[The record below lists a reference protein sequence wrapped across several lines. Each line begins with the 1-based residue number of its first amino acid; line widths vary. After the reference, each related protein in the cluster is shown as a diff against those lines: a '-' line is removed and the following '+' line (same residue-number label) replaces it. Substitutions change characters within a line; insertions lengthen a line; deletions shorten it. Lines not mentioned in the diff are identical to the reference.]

1 MKKILSILL
10 VLFLA
15 VSFMVLVGCSQKE
28 AATPATPVAAV
39 AAADQPVAKNYV
51 GKIGIS
57 LPTATHGYMGRVNW
71 WVKKS
76 VKDWKESN
84 PGLEFLIVTADSVT
98 KQAADIEDLM
108 IKDIDAIVVFPFDSS
123 LTAVIEKAYDAGI
136 YTVVLDRGATEPVY
150 DVYIS
155 NDDEGYT
162 REGTKWIAEQLGGK
176 GKMVII
182 EGIPCEINTIRVDT
196 IKATAAQ
203 YGLEVLDSQ
212 PGMWNPEK
220 ALAVMENY
228 LQKYPEIDAVY
239 TADDDMMKGALQA
252 YRESGRD
259 DIKIFLGGGADKEI
273 LKMIIDDSNPLVK
286 ANVTYPPD
294 CIATAVSLAV
304 LGYNKQSFEGFY
316 QKKLPVRIILSAE
329 LITKDNAQQYY
340 EADELDFGKV
350 N

>member
-1 MKKILSILL
+1 MKRI
-10 VLFLA
+10 LFLA
-15 VSFMVLVGCSQKE
+15 LLVVLVAGVAFITGCAKEEAPVVTAAPEE
-28 AATPATPVAAV
+28 AAEDVT
-39 AAADQPVAKNYV
+39 AKNYT
-51 GKIGIS
+51 GKIGVS

-71 WVKKS
+71 WVQKS
-76 VKDWKESN
+76 VSDWEAQY
-84 PGLEFLIVTADSVT
+84 PGLEFLVVAADSVT
-98 KQAADIEDLM
+98 KQASDIEDLM
-108 IKDIDAIVVFPFDSS
+108 IKEIDALVCFPFDSS
-123 LTAVIEKAYDAGI
+123 LTAVIEKAYNEGI
-136 YTVVLDRGATEPVY
+136 YTVVLDRGATKPVY

-176 GKMVII
+176 GKLVII
-182 EGIPCEINTIRVDT
+182 EGIPCEINTIRIDT
-196 IKATAAQ
+196 IKATAAK

-252 YRESGRD
+252 YKESGRD

-273 LKMIIDDSNPLVK
+273 LKMIMEDSNPLVK

-294 CIATAVSLAV
+294 CIATAVGLAV
-304 LGYNKQSFEGFY
+304 LGLNDQIFEGFY
-316 QKKLPVRIILSAE
+316 QKKLPVRIILAAE
-329 LITKDNAQQYY
+329 LITKENAEQYY
-340 EADELDFGKV
+340 VADELNFK
-350 N
+350 

>member
-1 MKKILSILL
+1 MKKLA
-10 VLFLA
+10 FLA
-15 VSFMVLVGCSQKE
+15 LFVMLVVGVVFISGCAKE
-28 AATPATPVAAV
+28 APAAV
-39 AAADQPVAKNYV
+39 AAPVETAAEEVMAKNYT
-51 GKIGIS
+51 GKIGVS

-71 WVKKS
+71 WVQKA
-76 VKDWKESN
+76 VKDWEASN
-84 PGLEFLIVTADSVT
+84 PDLEFLVVAADSVT

-108 IKDIDAIVVFPFDSS
+108 IKEIDALVCFPFDSS
-123 LTAVIEKAYDAGI
+123 LTAVIEKVYNAGI
-136 YTVVLDRGATEPVY
+136 YTVVLDRGATKPVY

-176 GKMVII
+176 GKLVII
-182 EGIPCEINTIRVDT
+182 EGIPSVINSIRVDT
-196 IKATAAQ
+196 IKATAAK

-228 LQKYPEIDAVY
+228 LQKYPQIDAVY

-252 YRESGRD
+252 YKESGRD

-273 LKMIIDDSNPLVK
+273 LEMIMDDSNPLVK

-294 CIATAVSLAV
+294 CIATAVGLAV
-304 LGYNKQSFEGFY
+304 LGYNGQVFEGFY
-316 QKKLPVRIILSAE
+316 QKKLPIRIILAAE
-329 LITKDNAQQYY
+329 LITKENAEQYY
-340 EADELDFGKV
+340 VADELNF

>member
-1 MKKILSILL
+1 MMRR
-10 VLFLA
+10 FA
-15 VSFMVLVGCSQKE
+15 VSALLFVFLVFALCG
-28 AATPATPVAAV
+28 AASAEPK
-39 AAADQPVAKNYV
+39 DYK

-71 WVKKS
+71 WVKKAIE
-76 VKDWKESN
+76 DWKKKSPE
-84 PGLEFLIVTADSVT
+84 LEFLVVTADSVS

-108 IKDIDAIVVFPFDSS
+108 IKEIDALVCFPFDSS
-123 LTAVIEKAYDAGI
+123 LTSVIEKVYEKGI
-136 YTVVLDRGATEPVY
+136 YTVVLDRGTTKPVY

-176 GKMVII
+176 GKLVII
-182 EGIPCEINTIRVDT
+182 EGIPCEINTIRVNT
-196 IKATAAQ
+196 IKETAAQ

-252 YRESGRD
+252 YKESGRK
-259 DIKIFLGGGADKEI
+259 DIKIFLGGAADKEV
-273 LKMIIDDSNPLVK
+273 LKMIMEDSNPLVK

-294 CIATAVSLAV
+294 CIATAIGLAV
-304 LGYNKQSFEGFY
+304 LGHNNQALEGFY
-316 QKKLPVRIILSAE
+316 QKKLPVRITLAAE
-329 LITKDNAQQYY
+329 LITKENVKQYY
-340 EADELDFGKV
+340 VEDELNFGK
-350 N
+350 

>member
-1 MKKILSILL
+1 MKKNLLLLL
-10 VLFLA
+10 VLVLA
-15 VSFMVLVGCSQKE
+15 VSFLFLTGCADKK
-28 AATPATPVAAV
+28 
-39 AAADQPVAKNYV
+39 AAAPAVGVSAAEAQPVAKNYV

-84 PGLEFLIVTADSVT
+84 PGLEFLVVTADSVT
-98 KQAADIEDLM
+98 KQASDIEDLM

-123 LTAVIEKAYDAGI
+123 LTSVIEKAYNSGI
-136 YTVVLDRGATEPVY
+136 YTVVLDRGATRPVY

-176 GKMVII
+176 GKLAVI
-182 EGIPCEINTIRVDT
+182 EGIPCEINTIRTDT
-196 IKATAAQ
+196 IKKTAAQ
-203 YGLEVLDSQ
+203 YGLEVIDSQ

-228 LQKYPEIDAVY
+228 LQKYPQIDAVY

-252 YRESGRD
+252 YKESGRS
-259 DIKIFLGGGADKEI
+259 DIKVFLGGGADKEI
-273 LKMIIDDSNPLVK
+273 LKQIIDDSNPLVK
-286 ANVTYPPD
+286 ADVTYPPG
-294 CIATAVSLAV
+294 CIATAVGLAV
-304 LGYNKQSFEGFY
+304 LGFNKQSFEGFY

-329 LITKDNAQQYY
+329 LITKENAKQYY
-340 EADELDFGKV
+340 EADELNFEKV

>member
-1 MKKILSILL
+1 
-10 VLFLA
+10 
-15 VSFMVLVGCSQKE
+15 MVLMLIAGIFMITGCAKE
-28 AATPATPVAAV
+28 EAPK
-39 AAADQPVAKNYV
+39 AAAAPAPTAEPDTAVVKNYS
-51 GKIGIS
+51 GKIGVS

-71 WVKKS
+71 WVQKS
-76 VKDWKESN
+76 VKDWEEKY
-84 PGLEFLIVTADSVT
+84 PDLEFLVVSADSVT
-98 KQAADIEDLM
+98 KQASDIEDLM
-108 IKDIDAIVVFPFDSS
+108 IKEIDALVCFPFDSS
-123 LTAVIEKAYDAGI
+123 LTAVIEKAFNSGI
-136 YTVVLDRGATEPVY
+136 YTVVLDRGATKPVY

-176 GKMVII
+176 GKLVII

-196 IKATAAQ
+196 IKATAEK

-252 YRESGRD
+252 YKESGRD

-273 LKMIIDDSNPLVK
+273 LKMIMDDSNPLVK

-294 CIATAVSLAV
+294 CIATAVGLAV
-304 LGYNKQSFEGFY
+304 LGLNDQVFEGFY
-316 QKKLPVRIILSAE
+316 QKKLPIRIILAAE
-329 LITKDNAQQYY
+329 LITKENAEQYY
-340 EADELDFGKV
+340 VADELNFQ
-350 N
+350 